1 LGTATS
7 SRPDE
12 TFTETAAFV
21 EHLKTASGCLVT
33 VYLLMTG
40 LGFVMFLGARY
51 TDRSIARHEPKL
63 ARIEP
68 AIPRICFVAKSLGM
82 MIAVAGLGATA
93 NLIAWS

>member
-1 LGTATS
+1 
-7 SRPDE
+7 
-12 TFTETAAFV
+12 
-21 EHLKTASGCLVT
+21 VT
-33 VYLLMTG
+33 VYLLMTA
-40 LGFVMFLGARY
+40 LGFVMFFGARY
-51 TDRSIARHEPKL
+51 TDRTIARHESKL